1 LPGAHRAV
9 SVHLGVNLLKGVRMK
24 ARLAVLVVA
33 VALAI
38 AGAFGVAPSRAALS
52 EDSPAVAVA
61 IEPQIQ
67 PDQQLQVDPGGWWDW
82 H

>member
-1 LPGAHRAV
+1 
-9 SVHLGVNLLKGVRMK
+9 MK

-38 AGAFGVAPSRAALS
+38 AGALGVTPSRAALPDAS
-52 EDSPAVAVA
+52 PPAVAVA
-61 IEPQIQ
+61 IEPQID
-67 PDQQLQVDPGGWWDW
+67 PDQQLAVDPGGWWDW

>member
-1 LPGAHRAV
+1 
-9 SVHLGVNLLKGVRMK
+9 MK

-33 VALAI
+33 LALAI
-38 AGAFGVAPSRAALS
+38 AGAFGAAPSRAALS
-52 EDSPAVAVA
+52 DDASPPALAVA

-67 PDQQLQVDPGGWWDW
+67 PDQQLEIDPGGWWDW